1 MFYLDLYPPYV
12 VEYPIYPPVIQ
23 EYVVVQPAYPTVERR
38 QIIIQPDGTRIEIDS
53 TTLRRYPYNGCC
65 NP

>member
-1 MFYLDLYPPYV
+1 MFYIDLYPPYV
-12 VEYPIYPPVIQ
+12 AEYPIYPPVIQ

-53 TTLRRYPYNGCC
+53 TTIRHYPHNGCC